1 MSESSDFIV
10 TSNPHHVAPKW
21 LFYTGFL
28 GMLAAFVTGVG
39 EFFLLYA
46 PELNHGA
53 ANNYANFLHPSQAEL
68 KRGYYLSVIGA
79 PFYIIGYWH
88 IVGMLKLHKTK
99 LGWTIMSLAVF
110 GFMAGFA
117 WLISNAYQGL
127 LVQSIAA
134 HTGEAAGALS
144 AVQTK
149 VDTMSF
155 PLLQVI
161 RFQVMIMS
169 AILAFAIFKYETYYP
184 KWLAIFAPFV
194 LILLVFSTLLFIPS
208 IGKYFVPEA
217 LNVAHFIFFTMSTFF
232 AFKAYKTSRA

>member
-1 MSESSDFIV
+1 MSEASRAIS
-10 TSNPHHVAPKW
+10 PKW
-21 LFYTGFL
+21 LFYTGLL
-28 GMLAAFVTGVG
+28 GILAAFVTGVG

-53 ANNYANFLHPSQAEL
+53 ANNYANFLHPSEAEL

-79 PFYIIGYWH
+79 PFYIVGYWH
-88 IVGMLKLHKTK
+88 IVGMLRLNRTR
-99 LGWTIMSLAVF
+99 LGWIIMALAVF

-134 HTGEAAGALS
+134 HSGEAANALS

-149 VDTMSF
+149 IDHLSF
-155 PLLQVI
+155 PLLQTI

-169 AILAFAIFKYETYYP
+169 AILAFAIFRYNTYYP
-184 KWLAIFAPFV
+184 RWMAIFAPFI
-194 LILLVFSTLLFIPS
+194 LILLVFSTLLFMPS
-208 IGKYFVPEA
+208 VGKYFVPEA
-217 LNVAHFIFFTMSTFF
+217 LNVAHFIFFTLSTIF
-232 AFKAYKTSRA
+232 AYKACK

>member
-1 MSESSDFIV
+1 MQGADVSKARTMSHDI
-10 TSNPHHVAPKW
+10 APRW
-21 LFYTGFL
+21 LIYTGLL
-28 GMLAAFVTGVG
+28 GIFAALMTGIG

-53 ANNYANFLHPSQAEL
+53 ANGYANFLHPSEADL
-68 KRGYYLSVIGA
+68 RRGYYLSVIGA

-88 IVGMLKLHKTK
+88 IVGMLRLHRTK
-99 LGWTIMSLAVF
+99 LGWAIMSLAVF

-134 HTGEAAGALS
+134 HSGETASALA

-149 VDTMSF
+149 VDEMSF

-169 AILAFAIFKYETYYP
+169 AILAFAIFKYQTYYP
-184 KWLAIFAPFV
+184 RWMAIFAPFI

-217 LNVAHFIFFTMSTFF
+217 LNVAHFIFFSLSTIF
-232 AFKAYKTSRA
+232 AFKAYPRAK

>member
-1 MSESSDFIV
+1 MQRSEDLNVGAMSHAI
-10 TSNPHHVAPKW
+10 APKW
-21 LFYTGFL
+21 LFYTGLL
-28 GMLAAFVTGVG
+28 GMLAALITGIG

-53 ANNYANFLHPSQAEL
+53 ANNYANFLHPSEAEL

-88 IVGMLKLHKTK
+88 VVGMLKLHKTK
-99 LGWTIMSLAVF
+99 LGWAIMSLAVF

-134 HTGEAAGALS
+134 HSGDAAAALS

-149 VDTMSF
+149 VDEMSL

-169 AILAFAIFKYETYYP
+169 VILAFAILKYETFYP
-184 KWLAIFAPFV
+184 RWMAICPPFV
-194 LILLVFSTLLFIPS
+194 LILLVFSTLLFMPS

-217 LNVAHFIFFTMSTFF
+217 LNVAHFIFFTLSTIF
-232 AFKAYKTSRA
+232 AFKAYRKAG